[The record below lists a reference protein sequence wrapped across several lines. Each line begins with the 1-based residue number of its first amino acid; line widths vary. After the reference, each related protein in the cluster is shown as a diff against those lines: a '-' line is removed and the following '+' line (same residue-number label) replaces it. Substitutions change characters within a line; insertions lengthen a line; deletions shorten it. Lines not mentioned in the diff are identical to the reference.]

1 MIESAFGKL
10 LNDEHFE
17 EEQYRMNY
25 MTTAEIREKYLAF
38 FEEKGCKR
46 MPSSS
51 LIPDDPSLLLTSAG
65 MVQFK
70 PYFLHQKELDSR
82 YIGATTAQKCVR
94 TNDIDNIGDARHLSF
109 FEMLGNFSFGKY
121 FKNEMCAWA
130 YEFSTEVLGLPAEK
144 LYFTVFE
151 NDDETI
157 EIWKSLGVPEDHI
170 SKLGEED
177 NFWRAGPT
185 GPCGPCSEIHV
196 DLGEERGCG
205 KPTCAVGCDCDR
217 FLEIWNLV
225 FTQYNQNEDGTYTPL
240 ANKNI
245 DTGAGLERLASVLQG
260 KPSNFETDL
269 IFPIIE
275 YASEVA
281 AVEYGRERKTDIS
294 LKVIADHARSM
305 TFMIAD
311 GILPSNEGRGYV
323 LRRILRRAVRHGR
336 LIGIDKMFLAGA
348 VDVVI
353 EMYGHVYP
361 NLVEKR
367 EYIQKVIEM
376 EETSFLRTL
385 RQGSELLSDEI
396 AKLEAAGATVL
407 DGATAFKLNDT
418 FGFPWELTAEILEEN
433 GMTMDKAGFD
443 AALEVQRKM
452 AREARDDKAG
462 RPVIYNT
469 RGIDIASLK
478 VDEAADTGKIVMLY
492 PAHDAQPIENA
503 EDGKDVAVILDVTA
517 FHAEGGG
524 QLGDLGRITAPT
536 GVIEVENTKKLPDG
550 ATIQIGRVV
559 EGTVN
564 VGDAVTYEVNSCR
577 KSDIARNHTAT
588 HLLHAA
594 LKSVLGGHVNQAGSY
609 VGPDRLRFDFS
620 HFSPVTEEELSRV
633 EAIVNEEILAAKGVT
648 IEELPIEEAKKRGA
662 MALFGEKYGDIV
674 RVVTVPGFSMEFCG
688 GVHVTNTAQIG
699 MFKIIS
705 ESSTGAGV
713 RRIEAV
719 TGHGAVAHVNEM
731 EAMVKG
737 LAASLK
743 CRVTDVPARLT
754 ALQGELKAVEQK
766 AAELADKIAKA
777 QVSDVDSQIRDIK
790 GIKALVQ
797 QVSVDD
803 IEALRNLGDQMR
815 DKVGGVVVLASV
827 FAEGKISI
835 LTMATKDAVAKGI
848 HAGNIVKEV
857 ARICGGGGGGRP
869 DMAGGKD
876 ASKLGEALETA
887 WGVIETQV
895 K

>member
-1 MIESAFGKL
+1 MSEPKYYG
-10 LNDEHFE
+10 LNEL
-17 EEQYRMNY
+17 
-25 MTTAEIREKYLAF
+25 REMFLHF
-38 FEEKGCKR
+38 FETKGHLR
-46 MPSSS
+46 LPSFS
-51 LIPDDPSLLLTSAG
+51 LIPQSDASLLLINSG
-65 MVQFK
+65 MAPMK
-70 PYFLHQKELDSR
+70 PYFTGEQEPPRHR
-82 YIGATTAQKCVR
+82 VTTCQKCIR
-94 TNDIDNIGDARHLSF
+94 TGDIENIGHTARHGTY
-109 FEMLGNFSFGKY
+109 FEMLGNFSFGDY
-121 FKNEMCAWA
+121 FKKEAIRWAWEFLTSPEWVGLDPNRLYPSVFAGNE
-130 YEFSTEVLGLPAEK
+130 TTPV
-144 LYFTVFE
+144 
-151 NDDETI
+151 DE
-157 EIWKSLGVPEDHI
+157 EAFRIWHEDIGIPEDRI
-170 SKLGEED
+170 FKFGKED
-177 NFWRAGPT
+177 NFWEHGS

-827 FAEGKISI
+827 FADGKISI

-869 DMAGGKD
+869 DMAQAGGKD